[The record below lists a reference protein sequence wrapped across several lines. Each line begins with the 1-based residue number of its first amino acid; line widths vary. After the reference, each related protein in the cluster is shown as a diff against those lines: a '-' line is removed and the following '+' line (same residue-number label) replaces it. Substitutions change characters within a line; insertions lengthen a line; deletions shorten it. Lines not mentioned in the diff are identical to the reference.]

1 MPESGQPAATPQGGG
16 GGPKASGTPSQG
28 GPKPPKTPSSTPSN
42 EKDVYSDLKAGENNK
57 WAKDLKSADLTKPD
71 EKATK
76 GNEII
81 NNFDYQ
87 THSGIKYDEHTEN
100 KADLSRVDIDCTNIN
115 NRIYTLGGA
124 ITPIYNVA
132 LTKAAIKSVLQEGFL
147 VRPANDT
154 KQYYLDNA
162 GDVKIK

>member
-1 MPESGQPAATPQGGG
+1 MPESTPQGGAPQGG
-16 GGPKASGTPSQG
+16 GGPKAGGTPSQG
-28 GPKPPKTPSSTPSN
+28 GPKPPKSPSSTPSK

-115 NRIYTLGGA
+115 NRVYTLGGA

-132 LTKAAIKSVLQEGFL
+132 LTKAAIKAVLEEGFL

-154 KQYYLDNA
+154 KQYYLDNT

>member
-1 MPESGQPAATPQGGG
+1 MPESTPQGGAPQG
-16 GGPKASGTPSQG
+16 GVSPSQG
-28 GPKPPKTPSSTPSN
+28 GPKPPKSPSSTPSN

-115 NRIYTLGGA
+115 NRVYTLGGA

-132 LTKAAIKSVLQEGFL
+132 LTKAAIKAVLEEGFL

-162 GDVKIK
+162 GEVKIK